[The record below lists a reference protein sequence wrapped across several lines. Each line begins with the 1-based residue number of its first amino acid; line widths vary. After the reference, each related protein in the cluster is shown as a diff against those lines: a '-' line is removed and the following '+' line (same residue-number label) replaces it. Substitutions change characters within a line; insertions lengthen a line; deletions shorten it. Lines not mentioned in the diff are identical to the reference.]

1 MKKSKLIILAIVV
14 TVIIVGVGIYDKLF
28 SLDMMRVKETFMLGD
43 IYVLLKYNCPTNEVD
58 GLIMCGGSPLN
69 IYFTNRV
76 FIFDGTNIIAQFA
89 YSGIESDIERGH
101 QLFASTNML
110 FWANR
115 SGKIVRGPNKIRAG
129 DIYTIREKFNM
140 ENFIDG
146 WIRVSHRGTEKSLDE
161 FMQTNSSTI
170 FLTNQV
176 FSFGG
181 SNITARFAF
190 PRKVDDRQ
198 LFANTNMIFWV
209 DSSGKIEGKPHKVR
223 VPEEFN
229 Q

>member
-1 MKKSKLIILAIVV
+1 MKKKVKLIIWAIVV

-43 IYVLLKYNCPTNEVD
+43 IYGWIRYDCSTNEV
-58 GLIMCGGSPLN
+58 GLIMCGDSPLN
-69 IYFTNRV
+69 IYFTNQV
-76 FIFDGTNIIAQFA
+76 FTFDGTNIVAQFA
-89 YSGIESDIERGH
+89 YSGIERGH

-129 DIYTIREKFNM
+129 SIYTIREKLNM
-140 ENFIDG
+140 EKFIKG
-146 WIRVSHRGTEKSLDE
+146 WIWVSHRGTEKRQDE
-161 FMQTNSSTI
+161 YMQTNSSAI

-181 SNITARFAF
+181 SNITARFAS
-190 PRKVDDRQ
+190 PRKVDDKQ
-198 LFANTNMIFWV
+198 LVANTNMIFWV
-209 DSSGKIEGKPHKVR
+209 DPSGKIEGEPYEVR
-223 VPEEFN
+223 APIEFDR
-229 Q
+229 

>member
-1 MKKSKLIILAIVV
+1 MNGLIILA
-14 TVIIVGVGIYDKLF
+14 GEPH
-28 SLDMMRVKETFMLGD
+28 S
-43 IYVLLKYNCPTNEVD
+43 
-58 GLIMCGGSPLN
+58 